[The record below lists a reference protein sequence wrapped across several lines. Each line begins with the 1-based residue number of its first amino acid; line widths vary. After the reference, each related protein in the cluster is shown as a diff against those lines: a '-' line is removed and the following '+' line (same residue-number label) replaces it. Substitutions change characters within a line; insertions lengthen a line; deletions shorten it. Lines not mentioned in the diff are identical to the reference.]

1 MQIIPQLHF
10 CSVAEVQN
18 NPEIRFFWSN
28 LDALSEVTLETSMKS
43 HMVVLHSAIVSA
55 IVELYISFD
64 IVHSWN
70 LQLFCVIKLNSELFD
85 LYYWV
90 WTIVELSVVWHNE
103 PQFSSLLKKTI
114 DQTNCIFSFDTYIF
128 SSAKGVWTFQ
138 YIYGNVNLMPPSRRP
153 II

>member
-1 MQIIPQLHF
+1 
-10 CSVAEVQN
+10 
-18 NPEIRFFWSN
+18 
-28 LDALSEVTLETSMKS
+28 MKS

-70 LQLFCVIKLNSELFD
+70 LQLFCVIKLNLELFD

-138 YIYGNVNLMPPSRRP
+138 FNVGMWIWCPLQDAPNFRSSEKLLHLSFQSFRWIVSHVATIRTRN
-153 II
+153 IQINNIRL